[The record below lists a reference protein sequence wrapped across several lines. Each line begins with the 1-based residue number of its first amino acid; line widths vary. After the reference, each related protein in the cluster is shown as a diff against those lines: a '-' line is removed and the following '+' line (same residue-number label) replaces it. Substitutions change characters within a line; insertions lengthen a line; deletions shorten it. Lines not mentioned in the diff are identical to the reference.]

1 MLTCGFHA
9 HWIFQPRFHRST
21 VPPQGT
27 GSLRGWASR
36 SFGPGAARPPR
47 SCTRGSPPR
56 WNSSG
61 LAAVRRGASRRKDW
75 SLSQTRP
82 VWDCQDGLPIRPGG
96 WCQGGLSG
104 AAVRTGSPRQVV
116 SGSGIAELQSVSLLV
131 GFLGHDHFLVLKVV
145 ILVEF
150 VPEASGNT

>member
-1 MLTCGFHA
+1 MVF
-9 HWIFQPRFHRST
+9 
-21 VPPQGT
+21 PPNLE
-27 GSLRGWASR
+27 SL
-36 SFGPGAARPPR
+36 PL
-47 SCTRGSPPR
+47 
-56 WNSSG
+56 SG
-61 LAAVRRGASRRKDW
+61 LSELLQFLQKPRVVRAKVFGGTHHLCRTPASAWRPWRPCRANAGSKEAKARGG
-75 SLSQTRP
+75 
-82 VWDCQDGLPIRPGG
+82 GLR
-96 WCQGGLSG
+96 GLSG